1 MRPGVPTL
9 RAARCWAA
17 SRSLHSARGWA
28 AGRST
33 LRALAVGLLVD
44 GPARTAVA
52 AVGER
57 EEPMPVV
64 TASASVATPTC
75 AVTVV
80 PTCALIACQ
89 IGGNKAVSGQ
99 AFKSGQAL
107 SHAIRNPQSRAMA
120 GTSGRRLSGS
130 GEGGVSDLQDRRSK
144 GEVRRR
150 SKRSVA
156 CPLQATSSMARR
168 RRHQHGGRGS
178 GARERT
184 SPSRLRWRPVF
195 LATSLLALLLCSSAA
210 RARRR
215 GIPPAGGGCAGT
227 GRDGR

>member
-57 EEPMPVV
+57 EEPMSVV

-107 SHAIRNPQSRAMA
+107 SVTQSGIHRA
-120 GTSGRRLSGS
+120 G
-130 GEGGVSDLQDRRSK
+130 QW
-144 GEVRRR
+144 
-150 SKRSVA
+150 
-156 CPLQATSSMARR
+156 
-168 RRHQHGGRGS
+168 RGQ
-178 GARERT
+178 
-184 SPSRLRWRPVF
+184 
-195 LATSLLALLLCSSAA
+195 
-210 RARRR
+210 
-215 GIPPAGGGCAGT
+215 AGGACQERVRVECPTCKIGGAKVK
-227 GRDGR
+227 